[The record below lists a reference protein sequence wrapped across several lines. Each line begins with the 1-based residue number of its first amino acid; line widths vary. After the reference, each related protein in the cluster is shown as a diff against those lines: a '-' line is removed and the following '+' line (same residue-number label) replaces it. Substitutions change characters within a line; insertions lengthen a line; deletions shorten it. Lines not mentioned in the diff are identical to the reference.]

1 AVERRRNADPAAD
14 YGEDSENDER
24 DKHDPRALVDMVVI
38 VAVVRV
44 AVTARPAIQHR
55 CRGRT
60 GMSGGVV
67 FYGLKAAGA
76 ALSKE
81 REVPEPEHVER
92 SQERG
97 EEADR
102 PENLAAVWREEGFVE
117 DFVLAEESGEGR
129 NTGDG
134 EDCGGHGPE
143 GNGKLL
149 AKATHDAHVLLATN
163 GVNHGASGEE
173 EQGLEKGVRNKVED
187 SGGVRGDS
195 AGQKHVAKLGD
206 GRVGQH
212 ALDIR
217 LDDTDG
223 CGEECGG
230 HSDDGHDG
238 QREG

>member
-1 AVERRRNADPAAD
+1 MVC
-14 YGEDSENDER
+14 DE
-24 DKHDPRALVDMVVI
+24 MV
-38 VAVVRV
+38 
-44 AVTARPAIQHR
+44 
-55 CRGRT
+55 C
-60 GMSGGVV
+60 
-67 FYGLKAAGA
+67 LGA

-81 REVPEPEHVER
+81 GEIPEPEHVER
-92 SQERG
+92 G
-97 EEADR
+97 EEGGKEANG
-102 PENLAAVWREEGFVE
+102 PENLTAVRREERLVE
-117 DFVLAEESGEGR
+117 NFVLAEESGER
-129 NTGDG
+129 EDAGDG
-134 EDCGGHGPE
+134 ENRGGHGPE
-143 GNGKLL
+143 CHGELL
-149 AKATHDAHVLLATN
+149 AKAAHDAHVLLATN

-212 ALDIR
+212 ALDVR